1 MKYIKLKHYSFEINF
16 GNFIFLYVFLLYFQV
31 KNKKKRRELQ
41 LRLCNN
47 KKVKQYFFNLSE
59 NLEKKKTESL
69 KIKMNENKKRE
80 A

>member
-1 MKYIKLKHYSFEINF
+1 MKFIKLKHYSFEINF
-16 GNFIFLYVFLLYFQV
+16 GNFIFLLYFQV
-31 KNKKKRRELQ
+31 KNKKKRREFQ